1 MAFIRTVKTRSS
13 SGQVHEYVRIVE
25 AYFEDGK
32 RKQRVLANL
41 GNLVSLRKDI
51 KQIVAGL
58 LRVAGERP
66 LLFKEDL
73 QNEAVQEYGLVYVA
87 QKLWGY
93 LELEEAITK
102 SLRAQKVQ
110 LDYERWIKMMVTN
123 KLSDPTSKLGILEW
137 LKGVWWPDHGFDPQ
151 VFNESLA
158 PEEQEKLLKKEVMK
172 FYRALDHLLKMKKP
186 LEKHL
191 YLRLRD
197 LFSLKVDLVFYD
209 VTSSYFEGQGP
220 VSLAKEGY
228 SRDHEPAKN
237 QVLIGLIL
245 CNSLPIGHEVF
256 EGNRV
261 DKKTVKEIL
270 AKLKEEFE
278 IDRCILVGDRGLIS
292 KENLEELENQEFESI
307 LALRKRRNLEVKK
320 VLKEG
325 APIYCRLNEQLEY
338 REVKKEDGLRYI
350 LCRNPQVA
358 ISQHRERQE
367 DLAHLEAQLEQL
379 KKKTASQNRPAL
391 KRILRQA
398 EEILSHRH
406 GHRFFDYRL
415 EEKGRALT
423 YFRKEEALA
432 LEKEL
437 DGLYILRTRE
447 PELEAVEIIQAYR
460 DLADVERAFR
470 TMKSVLDLRPF
481 FHRTADRVRAH
492 VFICVLAYLLEKL
505 MEKALKRA
513 QMPLSA
519 EKALSS
525 LKQMAVAVMKVDQES
540 YGYVSE
546 PTYRQRQVLAALD
559 IPLPSRVLVPQKLG

>member
-25 AYFEDGK
+25 AYFEAGQ

-51 KQIVAGL
+51 KQIVKGL

-66 LLFKEDL
+66 LFFKEDL
-73 QNEAVQEYGLVYVA
+73 QNERVQEYGLVYVV
-87 QKLWGY
+87 QKLWAY
-93 LELEEAITK
+93 LELGEAISK
-102 SLRAQKVQ
+102 SLKAQKVQ

-137 LKGVWWPDHGFDPQ
+137 LKGVWWPDHGFAPQ
-151 VFNESLA
+151 LFNESLA

-228 SRDHEPAKN
+228 SRDHEPGKK

-261 DKKTVKEIL
+261 DKKTLKEIL

-292 KENLEELENQEFESI
+292 KENLEELENQDFESI
-307 LALRKRRNLEVKK
+307 LALRKRRSREVKK

-325 APIYCRLNEQLEY
+325 APIYC
-338 REVKKEDGLRYI
+338 
-350 LCRNPQVA
+350 
-358 ISQHRERQE
+358 
-367 DLAHLEAQLEQL
+367 
-379 KKKTASQNRPAL
+379 
-391 KRILRQA
+391 
-398 EEILSHRH
+398 
-406 GHRFFDYRL
+406 
-415 EEKGRALT
+415 
-423 YFRKEEALA
+423 
-432 LEKEL
+432 
-437 DGLYILRTRE
+437 
-447 PELEAVEIIQAYR
+447 
-460 DLADVERAFR
+460 
-470 TMKSVLDLRPF
+470 
-481 FHRTADRVRAH
+481 
-492 VFICVLAYLLEKL
+492 
-505 MEKALKRA
+505 
-513 QMPLSA
+513 
-519 EKALSS
+519 
-525 LKQMAVAVMKVDQES
+525 
-540 YGYVSE
+540 
-546 PTYRQRQVLAALD
+546 
-559 IPLPSRVLVPQKLG
+559 